1 MGGVVAQPVPWHE
14 SPHTLTVTA
23 PPSGA
28 WSSAARTR
36 DEPTPLGAGRR
47 ARTAGG
53 QPATRCGPLGDQRCS
68 FVVWAP
74 SASEV
79 AVVVEGGK
87 TVALFPAAHGYFA
100 GVAEHCPPGLAIAT
114 CSTAPPSR
122 TRRRARS
129 PTVWPVPPRWSS
141 PGVRVRYQRLR
152 GGPLAESVLYEL
164 HVGTFTAGGTST
176 RPSTSSTRSSSSGSP
191 PSRRCPSPSSPAR
204 ATGGYDGCSLRRPA
218 LLRRPRGV
226 FPASS
231 TPATVA
237 ASPSCS
243 MSSTTTSDPRE
254 RC

>member
-1 MGGVVAQPVPWHE
+1 
-14 SPHTLTVTA
+14 
-23 PPSGA
+23 
-28 WSSAARTR
+28 
-36 DEPTPLGAGRR
+36 
-47 ARTAGG
+47 
-53 QPATRCGPLGDQRCS
+53 
-68 FVVWAP
+68 VWAP

-129 PTVWPVPPRWSS
+129 PTVWPVPPSGRAWAFEFGTSDF
-141 PGVRVRYQRLR
+141 VAA
-152 GGPLAESVLYEL
+152 PLAESVLYEL
-164 HVGTFTAGGTST
+164 HVGTFTAGGTFDSAIDELDSLVELGVTAVEAMPIAQFSGT
-176 RPSTSSTRSSSSGSP
+176 RNW
-191 PSRRCPSPSSPAR
+191 
-204 ATGGYDGCSLRRPA
+204 GYDGVFPFAAQHSYGGPRR
-218 LLRRPRGV
+218 